1 MADYFSFTEKMRYEL
16 GTEARLG
23 RIDTPHGSIETPE
36 FLPVGTLAT
45 VKGLMPKQ
53 LEELGVQGMLSNTY
67 HLFLRPGSDIVEEM
81 GGLHKFMN
89 WKRPVMTDSGG
100 FQAFSLGAARQLG
113 IGKIG
118 VFPGNGADMAV
129 RKGDAYK
136 PLAHIDEDGV
146 VFRSFLDGSKHRLNP
161 EISIR
166 IQEQLGA
173 DIILAFDEC
182 TSPAASYEY
191 TAMSLERTHR
201 WAVRSL
207 EARRDTP
214 QALYGIVQGGEWQDL
229 REKSVEFISSLPFQG
244 FAIGGSLGKSKH
256 DMHKVLD
263 WTIPG
268 LPHNKPRHL
277 LGIGEVDDLFEG
289 VQRGIDTF
297 DCVIP
302 TRFARTSNLF
312 VPYDVPGANKRGTL
326 VLRNAEFTH
335 DERPVDPNCTCYCCR
350 NFSRAYL
357 RHLYKSEEILGSVLG
372 TLHNIHFMLTLM
384 RDIRASLAD
393 GTFFDLKA
401 KWLDRKDEAQEEK

>member
-1 MADYFSFTEKMRYEL
+1 MAEYFSFTEKQRFENN
-16 GTEARLG
+16 TEARLG

-53 LEELGVQGMLSNTY
+53 LEELQVQGMLSNTY
-67 HLFLRPGSDIVEEM
+67 HLFLRPGADIVEEM

-100 FQAFSLGAARQLG
+100 FQAFSLGAAREHG
-113 IGKIG
+113 VGKIG
-118 VFPGNGADMAV
+118 VFPQENDNHNGRPAP
-129 RKGDAYK
+129 GQYK
-136 PLAHIDEDGV
+136 PLAKIDEDGV
-146 VFRSFLDGSKHRLNP
+146 VFRSFLDGSMHRLNP
-161 EISIR
+161 EISIH

-182 TSPAASYEY
+182 TSPLASKEY
-191 TAMSLERTHR
+191 TAHSLERTHR

-229 REKSVEFISSLPFQG
+229 REKSVEFISKLPFQG
-244 FAIGGSLGKSKH
+244 FAVGGSLGQSKH

-289 VQRGIDTF
+289 VERGVDTF

-302 TRFARTSNLF
+302 TRFARTSNLL
-312 VPYDVPGANKRGTL
+312 VPYDVDGANKRGTI
-326 VLRNAEFTH
+326 VLRNAAFTH
-335 DERPVDPNCTCYCCR
+335 DERPVDPNCDCYTCR

-372 TLHNIHFMLTLM
+372 TLHNIHFMLKLM
-384 RDIRASLAD
+384 RDIRSSLAD
-393 GTFFDLKA
+393 GTFFQLKQQ
-401 KWLDRKDEAQEEK
+401 WLSQKPQH

>member
-1 MADYFSFTEKMRYEL
+1 MSNYFSYTEHQRFGQ

-45 VKGLMPKQ
+45 VKGLLPSQ
-53 LEELGVQGMLSNTY
+53 LEELGAQGMLSNTY
-67 HLFLRPGSDIVEEM
+67 HLFLRPGADIVEEM

-100 FQAFSLGAARQLG
+100 FQAFSLGAARQHG

-118 VFPGNGADMAV
+118 VFPGAGADMVAH
-129 RKGDAYK
+129 KDTYK
-136 PLAHIDEDGV
+136 PLAKIDEDGV

-161 EISIR
+161 EISIH

-191 TAMSLERTHR
+191 TAKSLERTHR
-201 WAVRSL
+201 WALRSL
-207 EARRDTP
+207 NAKTKP
-214 QALYGIVQGGEWQDL
+214 QQALYGIIQGGEWQDL
-229 REKSVEFISSLPFQG
+229 REKSVEFITNLPFDG

-256 DMHKVLD
+256 DMHKVLE
-263 WTIPG
+263 WTIPAM
-268 LPHNKPRHL
+268 PHDKPRHL

-302 TRFARTSNLF
+302 TRFARTSNLL
-312 VPYDVPGANKRGTL
+312 VPYDVDGANKRGTL

-335 DERPVDPNCTCYCCR
+335 DERPVDPNCDCYCCR

-372 TLHNIHFMLTLM
+372 TLHNIHFMLKLM
-384 RDIRASLAD
+384 RDIRASLAN
-393 GTFFDLKA
+393 GTFFELKRH
-401 KWLDRKDEAQEEK
+401 WLEMKEERNHGQS

>member
-1 MADYFSFTEKMRYEL
+1 MADYFSFTEKKRYEL
-16 GTEARLG
+16 GTQARLG

-67 HLFLRPGSDIVEEM
+67 HLFLRPGADIVEEM
-81 GGLHKFMN
+81 GGLHKFMHWN
-89 WKRPVMTDSGG
+89 RPVMTDSGG
-100 FQAFSLGAARQLG
+100 FQAFSLGAARQYG

-118 VFPGNGADMAV
+118 VFPGGDAQLSAQP
-129 RKGDAYK
+129 KGDSYK
-136 PLAHIDEDGV
+136 PLAKIDEDGV
-146 VFRSFLDGSKHRLNP
+146 VFRSFLDGSQHRLNP
-161 EISIR
+161 EISIH

-191 TAMSLERTHR
+191 TAKSLERTHR
-201 WAVRSL
+201 WAKRSL
-207 EARRDTP
+207 AARRDTP
-214 QALYGIVQGGEWQDL
+214 QALYGIVQGGAWEDL
-229 REKSVEFISSLPFQG
+229 RQKSVEFITNLPFQG
-244 FAIGGSLGKSKH
+244 FAIGGSLGKSKA

-263 WTIPG
+263 WTIPRM
-268 LPHNKPRHL
+268 PKDKPRHL

-302 TRFARTSNLF
+302 TRFARTSNLL

-335 DERPVDPNCTCYCCR
+335 DPRPVDPNCSCYCCQ

-372 TLHNIHFMLTLM
+372 TLHNIHFMLKLM

-393 GTFFDLKA
+393 GTFFELKA
-401 KWLDRKDEAQEEK
+401 KWLGDKEKARKN

>member
-1 MADYFSFTEKMRYEL
+1 MADYFSYTEHMRFGNE
-16 GTEARLG
+16 TEARLG

-45 VKGLMPKQ
+45 VKGLMPSQ
-53 LEELGVQGMLSNTY
+53 LEDLGVQGMLSNTY
-67 HLFLRPGSDIVEEM
+67 HLFLRPGADIVEEM
-81 GGLHKFMN
+81 GGIHKFMN

-100 FQAFSLGAARQLG
+100 FQAFSLGAARIHG

-118 VFPGNGADMAV
+118 VFPGASS
-129 RKGDAYK
+129 GDPVVPKREDYK
-136 PLAHIDEDGV
+136 PLAKIDEDGV
-146 VFRSFLDGSKHRLNP
+146 VFRSFLDGTSHRLNP
-161 EISIR
+161 EISIH

-191 TAMSLERTHR
+191 TANSLERTHR

-207 EARRDTP
+207 EARKNTP

-256 DMHKVLD
+256 DMHKVLE

-326 VLRNAEFTH
+326 VLRNAAFAR

-350 NFSRAYL
+350 NYSRAYL

-384 RDIRASLAD
+384 RDIRKSLRE
-393 GTFFDLKA
+393 GTFFDLKEH
-401 KWLDRKDEAQEEK
+401 WLGHR

>member
-1 MADYFSFTEKMRYEL
+1 M
-16 GTEARLG
+16 
-23 RIDTPHGSIETPE
+23 
-36 FLPVGTLAT
+36 TL
-45 VKGLMPKQ
+45 
-53 LEELGVQGMLSNTY
+53 
-67 HLFLRPGSDIVEEM
+67 
-81 GGLHKFMN
+81 
-89 WKRPVMTDSGG
+89 
-100 FQAFSLGAARQLG
+100 
-113 IGKIG
+113 
-118 VFPGNGADMAV
+118 

-384 RDIRASLAD
+384 RNIRASLAN

-401 KWLDRKDEAQEEK
+401 KWLDRKGEAQEEK

>member
-1 MADYFSFTEKMRYEL
+1 MTDYFSYTEHKRYEN
-16 GTEARLG
+16 GTQARLG

-45 VKGLMPKQ
+45 VKGLLPSQ

-67 HLFLRPGSDIVEEM
+67 HLFLRPGADIVEEM
-81 GGLHKFMN
+81 GGIHKFMN

-100 FQAFSLGAARQLG
+100 FQAFSLGAARQHG

-118 VFPGNGADMAV
+118 VFPAQNPEMAAEAA
-129 RKGDAYK
+129 KKKENYK
-136 PLAHIDEDGV
+136 PLAKIDEDGV
-146 VFRSFLDGSKHRLNP
+146 VFRSFLDGTSHRLNP
-161 EISIR
+161 EISIH

-207 EARRDTP
+207 KARRDTP
-214 QALYGIVQGGEWQDL
+214 QALYGIIQGGEWQDL
-229 REKSVEFISSLPFQG
+229 REKSVKFISSLPFQG
-244 FAIGGSLGKSKH
+244 FAVGGSLGKSKQ

-263 WTIPG
+263 WTVPG
-268 LPHNKPRHL
+268 LPHDKPRHL

-289 VQRGIDTF
+289 VERGIDTF

-302 TRFARTSNLF
+302 TRFARTSNLL

-326 VLRNAEFTH
+326 VLRNAAFTH
-335 DERPVDPNCTCYCCR
+335 DERPVDPNCSCYCCR
-350 NFSRAYL
+350 NYSRAYL

-372 TLHNIHFMLTLM
+372 TLHNIHFMLKLM

-393 GTFFDLKA
+393 GSFFELKEH
-401 KWLDRKDEAQEEK
+401 WLGHR

>member
-1 MADYFSFTEKMRYEL
+1 MDNFFYFTEKKRYEL

-23 RIDTPHGSIETPE
+23 TIHTPHGDIETPE

-45 VKGLMPKQ
+45 VKGLTPEQ
-53 LEELGVQGMLSNTY
+53 LSRLGVQGLLSNTY
-67 HLFLRPGSDIVEEM
+67 HLFLRPGAEVVEEL
-81 GGLHKFMN
+81 GGLHRFMH
-89 WKRPVMTDSGG
+89 WDGPIMTDSGG

-118 VFPGNGADMAV
+118 VFPGKEGELTPK
-129 RKGDAYK
+129 KGEAYK

-191 TAMSLERTHR
+191 TALSLERTHR
-201 WAVRSL
+201 WAERSL

-229 REKSVEFISSLPFQG
+229 REKLVQFISALPFQG
-244 FAIGGSLGKSKH
+244 FAIGGSLGKSKE
-256 DMHKVLD
+256 DMHKVLE

-268 LPHNKPRHL
+268 LPHHKPRHL

-289 VQRGIDTF
+289 VQRGVDTF

-302 TRFARTSNLF
+302 TRFARTSNLL
-312 VPYDVPGANKRGTL
+312 VPYDVPGASKRGTL
-326 VLRNAEFTH
+326 VLRNAEFTR
-335 DERPVDPNCTCYCCR
+335 DERPVDPNCQCYCCR

-384 RDIRASLAD
+384 RQIRASLED
-393 GTFFDLKA
+393 GTFFELKRE
-401 KWLDRKDEAQEEK
+401 WLEKKPRS